1 MQEKVIIQSALSI
14 GIMMVYAL
22 AKFLTRRYTEKF
34 ATGKK
39 FKKGRATD
47 TAKIFNSTF
56 LVACLIILG
65 LVWDISFAGLAIY
78 FASFFTV
85 AGIGLFA
92 SWSILSNIT
101 ASAVLFFSFPHR
113 IGSRIRIIDGDNT
126 VEGTI
131 VDMTLFS
138 LQLEVEKK
146 KIVFYP
152 NNLALQKPIM
162 ELFD

>member
-1 MQEKVIIQSALSI
+1 MQDKLIIQSSLSVGLLI
-14 GIMMVYAL
+14 VYSI

-34 ATGKK
+34 ATSRK
-39 FKKGRATD
+39 FKKGRAAD
-47 TAKIFNSTF
+47 TAKIINSTF
-56 LVACLIILG
+56 TVTCLILLG
-65 LVWDISFAGLAIY
+65 FIWNITFEGIAIY

-85 AGIGLFA
+85 AGIALFA

-113 IGSRIRIIDGDNT
+113 IGTKIRIVDGDNT
-126 VEGTI
+126 IEGTI
-131 VDMTLFS
+131 IDMTLFS

-146 KIVFYP
+146 KTVFYP

-162 ELFD
+162 EIKD

>member
-1 MQEKVIIQSALSI
+1 MQDKLIIQSILSV
-14 GIMMVYAL
+14 GLLLVYTV
-22 AKFLTRRYTEKF
+22 AKLLTKRYTEKF
-34 ATGKK
+34 ATRRK

-47 TAKIFNSTF
+47 TAKIINSSFTI
-56 LVACLIILG
+56 VCLILLG
-65 LVWDISFAGLAIY
+65 FIWNITFEGIAIY

-85 AGIGLFA
+85 AGIALFA

-113 IGSRIRIIDGDNT
+113 IGTRIRIVDGDNT
-126 VEGTI
+126 IEGII

-146 KIVFYP
+146 KTVFYP

-162 ELFD
+162 EIMD